1 MNKNAIIRNV
11 LVVGGIVVF
20 GMSVYGI
27 YEYYKVQLE
36 LLYKFSY
43 KITKVNYISAKNGV
57 LSLQLFVDVTNS
69 SKIAFEISSYDL
81 AIKINNGEK
90 VGKVLNKDIN
100 QKFQGD
106 SVNSLNFILEISLV
120 GTNGA
125 KILADI
131 LSKGKKNN
139 FNKN

>member
-43 KITKVNYISAKNGV
+43 NCHLMLYILYCIAVINVVSKCGHKWV
-57 LSLQLFVDVTNS
+57 YKPHLFS
-69 SKIAFEISSYDL
+69 HSCRIC
-81 AIKINNGEK
+81 
-90 VGKVLNKDIN
+90 
-100 QKFQGD
+100 
-106 SVNSLNFILEISLV
+106 
-120 GTNGA
+120 
-125 KILADI
+125 
-131 LSKGKKNN
+131 
-139 FNKN
+139 

>member
-36 LLYKFSY
+36 LLYNFSY

-57 LSLQLFVDVTNS
+57 F
-69 SKIAFEISSYDL
+69 IASI
-81 AIKINNGEK
+81 IC
-90 VGKVLNKDIN
+90 
-100 QKFQGD
+100 
-106 SVNSLNFILEISLV
+106 
-120 GTNGA
+120 
-125 KILADI
+125 
-131 LSKGKKNN
+131 
-139 FNKN
+139 